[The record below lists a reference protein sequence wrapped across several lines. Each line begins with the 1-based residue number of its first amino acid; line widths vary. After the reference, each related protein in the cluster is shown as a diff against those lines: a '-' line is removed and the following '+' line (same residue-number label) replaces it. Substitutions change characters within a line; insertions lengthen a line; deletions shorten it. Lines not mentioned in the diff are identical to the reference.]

1 MSLYV
6 QQRLTGHAAGADIAY
21 RNASPAD
28 LLAAVRAAV
37 EDGTIEGS
45 AINVHRL
52 QADSALDAPLLQAPE
67 PGTYIVIGP
76 VSDGGS
82 ET

>member
-1 MSLYV
+1 MNYLWV
-6 QQRLTGHAAGADIAY
+6 GVRGMAK
-21 RNASPAD
+21 RKASPAD

-37 EDGTIEGS
+37 EDGTIGGEVNQ
-45 AINVHRL
+45 IEDR
-52 QADSALDAPLLQAPE
+52 
-67 PGTYIVIGP
+67 TYLVIP

>member
-1 MSLYV
+1 MSQYTV
-6 QQRLTGHAAGADIAY
+6 SCNISNHP
-21 RNASPAD
+21 PAD

-37 EDGTIEGS
+37 EDGTIQGEVNQ
-45 AINVHRL
+45 IEDR
-52 QADSALDAPLLQAPE
+52 
-67 PGTYIVIGP
+67 TYLVIP